1 EILIREVHHRVKNN
15 MQVIRDKNIEF
26 INPFISMSEY
36 KGLAK
41 RLVEIFK
48 GFGILPR
55 EIIIASKHAWAEQ
68 ERAMRDI
75 RQKGAETIEY
85 LKREKKHGIVLAGRP
100 YHLDPEINHGIPD
113 LIIRLG
119 YAVLTEDSVAHLAPS
134 YRSLE
139 VVDQWAYHSR
149 LYAAAEVVV
158 CNPELELVQLNSFGC
173 GLDAVTID
181 EVQRILN
188 NGSKLYTLLKIDEIN
203 NLGTARIRLRS
214 LAAAVAERERAEQ
227 EAAACAKHLIRR
239 LFTKEMKKRH
249 TIICPQMSPI
259 HFGFLQTA
267 FHACGYNLE
276 VLPEVD
282 NKAIDEGLRYVNND
296 ACYPSLIVVG
306 QMINAL
312 KSGKYDLDNV
322 SLIISQTGGGCRA
335 TNYISF
341 LRKALRKAGFGNI
354 PVISFSPVAI
364 EKNPGFRI
372 TPRLLHRLIMGVV
385 YGDLFMRVLY
395 KVRPYERIPG
405 SANALHASWI
415 ERCNENIKAGNI
427 FRFARNIKEIVRD
440 FDLLEITGDEKPKV
454 GIVGEILVKYHPT
467 ANNCLVDLLESEGAE
482 AVVPDLMDF
491 LLYCGYNAN
500 AKFKKLNDSVK
511 NLLIGNIAIWF
522 MELYRIPL
530 RKATAKS
537 KRFSPPCRIKQL
549 GQMVEGIVSTCN
561 QTGEG
566 WLLTAEMI
574 ELLEAGVSNILC
586 LQPFGCLPNHIVG
599 KGVIKEVKRRYPVA
613 NIMPLD
619 YDASATAVNQ
629 LNRIKLMLAEYL
641 WFGKHESQKRNAENA

>member
-1 EILIREVHHRVKNN
+1 
-15 MQVIRDKNIEF
+15 
-26 INPFISMSEY
+26 
-36 KGLAK
+36 
-41 RLVEIFK
+41 
-48 GFGILPR
+48 
-55 EIIIASKHAWAEQ
+55 
-68 ERAMRDI
+68 
-75 RQKGAETIEY
+75 
-85 LKREKKHGIVLAGRP
+85 
-100 YHLDPEINHGIPD
+100 
-113 LIIRLG
+113 
-119 YAVLTEDSVAHLAPS
+119 
-134 YRSLE
+134 
-139 VVDQWAYHSR
+139 
-149 LYAAAEVVV
+149 
-158 CNPELELVQLNSFGC
+158 
-173 GLDAVTID
+173 
-181 EVQRILN
+181 
-188 NGSKLYTLLKIDEIN
+188 
-203 NLGTARIRLRS
+203 
-214 LAAAVAERERAEQ
+214 
-227 EAAACAKHLIRR
+227 
-239 LFTKEMKKRH
+239 
-249 TIICPQMSPI
+249 
-259 HFGFLQTA
+259 
-267 FHACGYNLE
+267 
-276 VLPEVD
+276 
-282 NKAIDEGLRYVNND
+282 
-296 ACYPSLIVVG
+296 
-306 QMINAL
+306 
-312 KSGKYDLDNV
+312 
-322 SLIISQTGGGCRA
+322 
-335 TNYISF
+335 
-341 LRKALRKAGFGNI
+341 
-354 PVISFSPVAI
+354 
-364 EKNPGFRI
+364 
-372 TPRLLHRLIMGVV
+372 MGVV